1 MIGITLEQTRVYQ
14 DAFADGEL
22 RLVQRLLTRQIGE
35 IAVANQAKLKELST
49 DDLEA
54 LHDAALDFMQASDL
68 TTWLND
74 RAAPSQD

>member
-35 IAVANQAKLKELST
+35 IAVANQSKLKELST

-54 LHDAALDFMQASDL
+54 LHDAALDFAQASDL